1 MHVRTPSV
9 GTLGGLQTVPHVVA
23 GPRREWRTPKP
34 MMNGLKKSDEAVR
47 PARAA
52 NKGARASAEPP
63 EERASTKGNP
73 DCQSTCRT
81 QCRESVPQA
90 ATRIRKAAERNRK
103 ERLTALLHHIT
114 PVVLG
119 AAYFALKKD
128 AAAGIDG
135 VTWDMYGEGLGERLL
150 DLHRRLHSGGAY
162 RAPPVRR
169 VEIPKPDGGTRP
181 LGIAAL
187 EDKIVQKAVVD
198 VILTPIY
205 EAEFLGFSYGFRP
218 GRGAHDALDALAF
231 GIERRKVSWIVD
243 ADLRAYFD
251 SIPRDW
257 LVTFL
262 EHRIGDRRVIR
273 LIRKWLNAGVMDD
286 GSWVDTGM
294 GTPQGAIVS
303 PVLANVFLHYVLDLW
318 FHRKWRPSVP
328 AGEAIIVRY
337 ADDIVVGFQ
346 HKRDAERYLRDV
358 RERLTQ
364 FGLSLHPD
372 KTRLVEFG
380 RFAVMNRR
388 GRGAGKPET
397 FDFLGFTHYCTK
409 TRRGR
414 FRLGRKPVA
423 KRVNR
428 TLVRID
434 EVLRKR
440 WHHDIWEVGAWLGRV
455 YQGWLNYFAV
465 PGSGRFVRAFRRR
478 LQRLW
483 MRALRRRSQRAR
495 FDWKRLE
502 RVTEI
507 LWPRAS
513 IRHPW
518 PDQRFAVNHPR

>member
-9 GTLGGLQTVPHVVA
+9 GTLGGLQAAPPVVA
-23 GPRREWRTPKP
+23 GPRRERSKPKP

-47 PARAA
+47 PVRVA
-52 NKGARASAEPP
+52 NKGAHAPAEPP

-73 DCQSTCRT
+73 GSQSTRRT
-81 QCRESVPQA
+81 QCRASVPQA
-90 ATRIRKAAERNRK
+90 ADRIRKAAERNRK
-103 ERLTALLHHIT
+103 ERLTALFHHVT
-114 PVVLG
+114 PEVLG

-135 VTWDMYGEGLGERLL
+135 MTWARYGEGLDERLR

-205 EAEFLGFSYGFRP
+205 EVEFLGFSYGFRP

-231 GIERRKVSWIVD
+231 GIKRRKVKWIAD

-251 SIPRDW
+251 TIPRDW
-257 LVTFL
+257 LIKFL

-286 GSWVDTGM
+286 GAWTDTGM
-294 GTPQGAIVS
+294 GTPQGNIVS
-303 PVLANVFLHYVLDLW
+303 PLLANVFLHYVLDLW
-318 FHRKWRPSVP
+318 FHRKWRPGVST
-328 AGEAIIVRY
+328 GEAIIVRY

-358 RERLTQ
+358 RERLAR

-380 RFAVMNRR
+380 RLAEANGR
-388 GRGAGKPET
+388 GRGGGEAGT
-397 FDFLGFTHYCTK
+397 
-409 TRRGR
+409 
-414 FRLGRKPVA
+414 
-423 KRVNR
+423 
-428 TLVRID
+428 
-434 EVLRKR
+434 
-440 WHHDIWEVGAWLGRV
+440 GRV
-455 YQGWLNYFAV
+455 VG
-465 PGSGRFVRAFRRR
+465 
-478 LQRLW
+478 
-483 MRALRRRSQRAR
+483 
-495 FDWKRLE
+495 
-502 RVTEI
+502 VTGT
-507 LWPRAS
+507 RT
-513 IRHPW
+513 
-518 PDQRFAVNHPR
+518 Q

>member
-1 MHVRTPSV
+1 MHVRTPCV
-9 GTLGGLQTVPHVVA
+9 GTLGGLQTAPDVVV
-23 GPRREWRTPKP
+23 GPRREWRKPKP
-34 MMNGLKKSDEAVR
+34 VMNGLKKSDEAVR
-47 PARAA
+47 PVRAA
-52 NKGARASAEPP
+52 NKGARASAESP
-63 EERASTKGNP
+63 EERVSTKGNP
-73 DCQSTCRT
+73 ERQSTRRT
-81 QCRESVPQA
+81 QCRASVPQA
-90 ATRIRKAAERNRK
+90 AARIRKAAERNPK
-103 ERLTALLHHIT
+103 ERLTALFHYIT
-114 PVVLG
+114 PD
-119 AAYFALKKD
+119 ALHR
-128 AAAGIDG
+128 AFHALRRNAVAGVDG
-135 VTWDMYGEGLGERLL
+135 VTWDMYGEGLEERLL
-150 DLHRRLHSGGAY
+150 DLHRRLHRGGAY

-187 EDKIVQKAVVD
+187 EDKVVQKAVVD

-205 EAEFLGFSYGFRP
+205 EVEFLGFSYGFRP

-251 SIPRDW
+251 TIPRDW
-257 LVTFL
+257 LIAFV

-273 LIRKWLNAGVMDD
+273 LIRKWLNAGVMDG
-286 GSWVDTGM
+286 GSWTDAGM

-318 FHRKWRPSVP
+318 FHKKWRPNVP
-328 AGEAIIVRY
+328 DGEASIVRY

-358 RERLTQ
+358 RARLSQ
-364 FGLSLHPD
+364 FGLSLHQD

-388 GRGAGKPET
+388 QRGVGKPET
-397 FDFLGFTHYCTK
+397 FDFLGFMHYCTT

-414 FRLGRKPVA
+414 FRLGRKPIA

-428 TLVRID
+428 TLARID

-440 WHHDIWEVGAWLGRV
+440 WHHDIWEVGRWLGRV
-455 YQGWLNYFAV
+455 CEGWLNYFAV
-465 PGSGRFVRAFRRR
+465 PGSGRFIRAFHRR

-495 FDWKRLE
+495 FGWRRLE
-502 RVTEI
+502 RMTEI
-507 LWPRAS
+507 LWPRVS

>member
-1 MHVRTPSV
+1 
-9 GTLGGLQTVPHVVA
+9 
-23 GPRREWRTPKP
+23 
-34 MMNGLKKSDEAVR
+34 
-47 PARAA
+47 
-52 NKGARASAEPP
+52 
-63 EERASTKGNP
+63 
-73 DCQSTCRT
+73 
-81 QCRESVPQA
+81 
-90 ATRIRKAAERNRK
+90 
-103 ERLTALLHHIT
+103 
-114 PVVLG
+114 
-119 AAYFALKKD
+119 
-128 AAAGIDG
+128 
-135 VTWDMYGEGLGERLL
+135 MYGEGLAERLL
-150 DLHRRLHSGGAY
+150 DLHGRLHRGGAY

-181 LGIAAL
+181 LGIASL

-205 EAEFLGFSYGFRP
+205 EVEFLGFSYGFRP

-251 SIPRDW
+251 TIPRDW
-257 LVTFL
+257 LITFL

-273 LIRKWLNAGVMDD
+273 LIWKWLNAGVMDG
-286 GSWVDTGM
+286 GSWTDAGM

-318 FHRKWRPSVP
+318 FHKKWRPNVP
-328 AGEAIIVRY
+328 DGEAIIVRY

-358 RERLTQ
+358 RDRLAR

-380 RFAVMNRR
+380 RFATMNRR

-397 FDFLGFTHYCTK
+397 FDFLGFTHYCT
-409 TRRGR
+409 TARRGR

-428 TLVRID
+428 TLARIG

-440 WHHDIWEVGAWLGRV
+440 WHHDIWEVGGWLGRV
-455 YQGWLNYFAV
+455 CVGWLNYFAV
-465 PGSGRFVRAFRRR
+465 PGSDRYIRAFRRR

-483 MRALRRRSQRAR
+483 MRALRRRSQRDR

-502 RVTEI
+502 RMTEI
-507 LWPRAS
+507 MWPRAS

-518 PDQRFAVNHPR
+518 PDRRFAVKYPR